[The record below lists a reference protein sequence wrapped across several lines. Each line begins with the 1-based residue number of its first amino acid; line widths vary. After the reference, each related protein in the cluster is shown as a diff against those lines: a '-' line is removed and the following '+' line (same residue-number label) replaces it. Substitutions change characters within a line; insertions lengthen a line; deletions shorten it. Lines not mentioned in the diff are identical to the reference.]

1 MAGRLGPHR
10 EEREM
15 SCGSRDRVDEVRSGS
30 SYADPR
36 HRPPVQFCRLVA
48 TADDAGA
55 TLSNL
60 TAIKLEQASESLA
73 TLDAVAENLMRADGV
88 RGTGVIFPKYD

>member
-1 MAGRLGPHR
+1 
-10 EEREM
+10 
-15 SCGSRDRVDEVRSGS
+15 
-30 SYADPR
+30 
-36 HRPPVQFCRLVA
+36 VA

-88 RGTGVIFPKYD
+88 RNGVIFPKYG